1 MPYIANRENVP
12 ERTRLLNRIF
22 YWTVMVIGVVSAIWT
37 FFFKDEKQVYVGLQF
52 VYFFLTFMSAI
63 FMVIALWRIRRFLKE
78 RGLGDR
84 LSPLRMLVHA
94 LAFWLYIFVYFG
106 ITIATELA
114 GPNSNYL
121 YYVKWVVVLI
131 VAFLSYIC
139 LFFVMWHLGSKDTRE
154 EFSDFK
160 SETTGITTLL
170 GDNFLQV

>member
-94 LAFWLYIFVYFG
+94 LAFWLYILVYFVSTI
-106 ITIATELA
+106 ITVCIA
-114 GPNSNYL
+114 GNDIQSVFYL
-121 YYVKWVVVLI
+121 HWFICLI
-131 VAFLSYIC
+131 VGFVSYFC
-139 LFFVMWHLGSKDTRE
+139 LFYVLWHLGS
-154 EFSDFK
+154 SDP
-160 SETTGITTLL
+160 
-170 GDNFLQV
+170 N